1 MSVACHMCKS
11 RPARVHYTE
20 IVNNNMVSLDLC
32 DECAEEKGV
41 DLQKSEGH
49 GLGDL
54 VAGLID
60 TSVASET
67 DRIGKV
73 SCASCG
79 YDYSDFKKIGR
90 FGCPD
95 CYEAFEAQLVPILR
109 HVHGTTSHD
118 GTAPPKLAAP
128 ATATKKVGV
137 LRGELERAISDE
149 DYERA
154 AGLRDEI
161 RTLEDPSG
169 EGDDV

>member
-1 MSVACHMCKS
+1 MPEVCHMCKS

-20 IVNNNMVSLDLC
+20 IVNNSMVSLDLC

-41 DLQKSEGH
+41 DVQKSEGH

-60 TSVASET
+60 TSIESGA

-95 CYEAFEAQLVPILR
+95 CYEAFEAQLIPLLR

-118 GTAPPKLAAP
+118 GTAPPKMAAP
-128 ATATKKVGV
+128 AIVKKNVSD
-137 LRGELERAISDE
+137 LRRELERAIHDE

-161 RTLEDPSG
+161 RILEDPSG
-169 EGDDV
+169 EGNDV